1 MRFMVLILKLIL
13 IFLFTSASFAQDNV
27 VFRASIDANGIQRVE
42 IIGGSYYFKPNYIIV
57 KVNVPVEL
65 IVKKEPGITPHD
77 IVINAPDAGID
88 FKEDLSNEPKVIRF
102 TPTKTGKYAIYCSK
116 RFLFFKSHRERG
128 MEGIL
133 EVVE

>member
-1 MRFMVLILKLIL
+1 MRFMALIIL
-13 IFLFTSASFAQDNV
+13 FLSINISYAQERV
-27 VFRASIDANGIQRVE
+27 IYRADIDADGIQRVE
-42 IIGGSYYFKPNYIIV
+42 IIGGSYYFKPDYIIV

-65 IVKKEPGITPHD
+65 KVKKEPGITPHD
-77 IVINAPDAGID
+77 IVINAPEAGID
-88 FKEDLSNEPKVIRF
+88 FKVDLDTEPKVVRF
-102 TPTKTGKYAIYCSK
+102 TPTKAGKYSIYCSK